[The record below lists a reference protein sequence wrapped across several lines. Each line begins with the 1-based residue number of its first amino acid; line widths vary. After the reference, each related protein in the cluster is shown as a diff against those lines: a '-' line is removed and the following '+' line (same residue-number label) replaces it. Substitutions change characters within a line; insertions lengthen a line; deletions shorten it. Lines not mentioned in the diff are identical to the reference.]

1 MNKNLL
7 KQAQQLQAR
16 LEQAKKDLESATVE
30 ASAGGGMVTVVVTGD
45 MTIQSIKINP
55 EVIDSSEVEMLE
67 DLILAGVN
75 EGLTMAQ
82 NMANEKMSS
91 LTGGLNIPGLS

>member
-55 EVIDSSEVEMLE
+55 EVVDSTEVEMLE

>member
-16 LEQAKKDLESATVE
+16 LEQAKKELEAATVE

-45 MTIQSIKINP
+45 MSIQSIKINR
-55 EVIDSSEVEMLE
+55 EVIDPSDADMLE

-75 EGLTMAQ
+75 EGLTKAQ
-82 NMANEKMSS
+82 NMANERMSA
-91 LTGGLNIPGLS
+91 LTGGLNLPGLS

>member
-16 LEQAKKDLESATVE
+16 LEQAKTELETATVE

-45 MTIQSIKINP
+45 MSIQSIKINK
-55 EVIDSSEVEMLE
+55 EVIDPSEAEMLE

-75 EGLTMAQ
+75 EGLTKAQDMASQ
-82 NMANEKMSS
+82 KMSA
-91 LTGGLNIPGLS
+91 LTGGLNLPGLT

>member
-55 EVIDSSEVEMLE
+55 EVIDSTEVEMLE

>member
-55 EVIDSSEVEMLE
+55 EVIDSTEVEMLE

-91 LTGGLNIPGLS
+91 LTGGLNLPGLS

>member
-16 LEQAKKDLESATVE
+16 LEQAKKDLETATVE
-30 ASAGGGMVTVVVTGD
+30 ASVGGGMVTVVATGD
-45 MTIQSIKINP
+45 MTIQSIKINKD
-55 EVIDSSEVEMLE
+55 VIEPDESDMLE
-67 DLILAGVN
+67 DLVLAGVN
-75 EGLTMAQ
+75 EALTMAQ

-91 LTGGLNIPGLS
+91 LTGGLNLPGLS

>member
-16 LEQAKKDLESATVE
+16 LEQAKTELETATVE

-45 MTIQSIKINP
+45 MSIQSININK
-55 EVIDSSEVEMLE
+55 EVIDPSEAEMLE

-75 EGLTMAQ
+75 EGLTKAQDMASQ
-82 NMANEKMSS
+82 KMSA
-91 LTGGLNIPGLS
+91 LTGGLNLPGLS

>member
-16 LEQAKKDLESATVE
+16 LEQAKEELATATVE

-45 MTIQSIKINP
+45 MSIQSIKINK
-55 EVIDSSEVEMLE
+55 EAIDPSDADMLE

-75 EGLTMAQ
+75 EGLTKAQ
-82 NMANEKMSS
+82 NMANEKMSA
-91 LTGGLNIPGLS
+91 LTGGLNLPGLS

>member
-91 LTGGLNIPGLS
+91 LTGGLNLPGLS

>member
-16 LEQAKKDLESATVE
+16 LEQAKKELEAATVE

-45 MTIQSIKINP
+45 MSIQSIKINK
-55 EVIDSSEVEMLE
+55 EVIDPSDADMLE

-75 EGLTMAQ
+75 EGLTKAQ
-82 NMANEKMSS
+82 NMANERMSA
-91 LTGGLNIPGLS
+91 LTGGLNLPGLS